1 MKQFRLYILLATFG
15 ILSAC
20 NVTKHVPDGQYLLDK
35 VNLHTDVN
43 EIPKTTLED
52 YLRQTPNVKVLNLF
66 RLQLGIYNV
75 AGKDSS
81 SRWNKSWMRM
91 GAAPV
96 IYDEYLTYISAQ
108 QLQKVYENKGFV
120 NAKVDTVITRK
131 NKKITVD
138 YFIKSNKPYTIRKYN
153 VKLKNNAIAE
163 VANDTSRALIR
174 SGMLFDVDALD
185 AERLRVTTTLREK
198 GYYNFN
204 KDFLVYNVD
213 SALKAHRTD
222 VNLDLRS
229 YLKFRND
236 SVNELIFKQYKINKV
251 RFYTNSNQ
259 ELTTASDAT
268 SQTDTIVFRNFQLIS
283 NGAKFI
289 SLDALV
295 HNTYINPHTLYSD
308 KDVEKTYSALNSLG
322 PVKYVNISFEP
333 SGNEMLDCII
343 SITPAKTISLQT
355 ELEGTYTE
363 GYWGGAAKLGLINKN
378 AFKGAETLT
387 AQGRLA
393 YEWQQGIWAS
403 ELGGQVGLKFP
414 RFVLPFGNYDFKR
427 NMHANT
433 ELTADL
439 SYQDRPSE
447 FKATRLSGGV
457 NYIWNRTKYRH
468 SFELFNL
475 SFMDFNVLPEFE
487 DRYFNTGLYNKYNY
501 ESRFVLRMGYNGSFS
516 NYNAN
521 RPLRNYSTFRYS
533 FESAGNL
540 LYGLNHLL
548 NSKVSTEGNYELFK
562 VRYSQYL
569 RAEYNSTHYQIFDK
583 NNRFV
588 YHIGAGVGVPY
599 GNANIM
605 PYERRFYSGGA
616 NSVRGWRE
624 SMLGPGVYQRNN
636 ERIRDYNQVGDIKL
650 DLNMEYRT
658 KMFWVLEGALFLDAG
673 NIWTIKEYEE
683 QGGGAFRFDSF
694 MNQIAIAYGAG
705 VRFDF
710 SFFIARVDLGVK
722 LFDPTK
728 TRLEQWRLQPSLKN
742 DVAVHIA
749 IGYPF

>member
-213 SALKAHRTD
+213 SSLKAHRTD

-343 SITPAKTISLQT
+343 TITPAKTISLQT

-403 ELGGQVGLKFP
+403 ELGGQVGLK
-414 RFVLPFGNYDFKR
+414 
-427 NMHANT
+427 
-433 ELTADL
+433 
-439 SYQDRPSE
+439 
-447 FKATRLSGGV
+447 
-457 NYIWNRTKYRH
+457 
-468 SFELFNL
+468 
-475 SFMDFNVLPEFE
+475 
-487 DRYFNTGLYNKYNY
+487 
-501 ESRFVLRMGYNGSFS
+501 
-516 NYNAN
+516 
-521 RPLRNYSTFRYS
+521 
-533 FESAGNL
+533 
-540 LYGLNHLL
+540 
-548 NSKVSTEGNYELFK
+548 
-562 VRYSQYL
+562 
-569 RAEYNSTHYQIFDK
+569 
-583 NNRFV
+583 
-588 YHIGAGVGVPY
+588 
-599 GNANIM
+599 
-605 PYERRFYSGGA
+605 
-616 NSVRGWRE
+616 
-624 SMLGPGVYQRNN
+624 
-636 ERIRDYNQVGDIKL
+636 
-650 DLNMEYRT
+650 
-658 KMFWVLEGALFLDAG
+658 
-673 NIWTIKEYEE
+673 
-683 QGGGAFRFDSF
+683 
-694 MNQIAIAYGAG
+694 
-705 VRFDF
+705 
-710 SFFIARVDLGVK
+710 
-722 LFDPTK
+722 
-728 TRLEQWRLQPSLKN
+728 
-742 DVAVHIA
+742 
-749 IGYPF
+749 